1 MTRCWLAGFAVSNE
15 TVEPGVA
22 ATFETG
28 VLAHAGGW
36 GCTNDVTVV
45 RSGLGASA
53 VAVIREGGL
62 DETRV
67 LAARETLIRDLRIG
81 WSFIGEHRAADD
93 IDVLR
98 HG

>member
-1 MTRCWLAGFAVSNE
+1 
-15 TVEPGVA
+15 
-22 ATFETG
+22 
-28 VLAHAGGW
+28 
-36 GCTNDVTVV
+36 
-45 RSGLGASA
+45 